1 MSQKKIQKKLPRKP
15 AIARGGSEASKSPD
29 GVRPLRIGAVARQL
43 GVSASMIRSWEQMG
57 LRREATAQGE
67 HRLYEQSDIDLL
79 CRAVYLRKV
88 QGLNAPAI
96 IEQLR
101 REGLLPGVGE
111 QQAVAHTLA
120 LGSYLRSLRLTKK
133 QSLAQVAAAVGIS
146 TGFLSNLERSQT
158 GVSVGIMHKLAHHF
172 GTSLSAF
179 YYQAE
184 SPGPLVTKTK
194 RRLLSHSDG
203 VRMEELAW
211 GNIVMEPHIMHIA
224 PGKGSQEFYTHQG
237 QEFIYMLKGALAITL
252 DMKEYK
258 LAQGDSFY
266 FASNTRH
273 HWHNP
278 GKSEA
283 VVLWVNTAE
292 RLALVR

>member
-1 MSQKKIQKKLPRKP
+1 
-15 AIARGGSEASKSPD
+15 
-29 GVRPLRIGAVARQL
+29 
-43 GVSASMIRSWEQMG
+43 
-57 LRREATAQGE
+57 
-67 HRLYEQSDIDLL
+67 
-79 CRAVYLRKV
+79 
-88 QGLNAPAI
+88 
-96 IEQLR
+96 
-101 REGLLPGVGE
+101 
-111 QQAVAHTLA
+111 
-120 LGSYLRSLRLTKK
+120 
-133 QSLAQVAAAVGIS
+133 
-146 TGFLSNLERSQT
+146 
-158 GVSVGIMHKLAHHF
+158 
-172 GTSLSAF
+172 
-179 YYQAE
+179 
-184 SPGPLVTKTK
+184 VTKTK

-252 DMKEYK
+252 DMEEYK